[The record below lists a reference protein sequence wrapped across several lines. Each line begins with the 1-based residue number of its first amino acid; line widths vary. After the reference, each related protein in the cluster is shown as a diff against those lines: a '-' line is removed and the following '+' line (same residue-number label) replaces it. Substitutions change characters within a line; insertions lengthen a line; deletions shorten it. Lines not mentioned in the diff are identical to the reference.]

1 MKKAN
6 FILIIIFTI
15 IIISCSECPVKQS
28 DPIFLCETRIV
39 TMEKF
44 NPNFKIIQSQTVLDS
59 DYNISIYRFP
69 DNSLSSGSF
78 PNDSRFE
85 GKFVIPLFSIPFTY
99 DNQLYFANVM
109 DTYPTNS
116 QLSGDILVRDI
127 DTNSKQAFLRIFG
140 SISLFDTGLLTE
152 SSQDFCNYVEAN
164 QNNIK
169 NSFNNYTSL
178 NKYGE
183 NQPNSIKINFSNLPI
198 IITNNLGEIIGSVG
212 SAGVPPITNDIITKL
227 QIESAK
233 IYAIDLVVR
242 PGEVYTYIA
251 ANGKRFIILF
261 TEVRQSNI
269 YPYRKRV
276 SMMLYPLDK

>member
-1 MKKAN
+1 
-6 FILIIIFTI
+6 
-15 IIISCSECPVKQS
+15 
-28 DPIFLCETRIV
+28 
-39 TMEKF
+39 MEKF
-44 NPNFKIIQSQTVLDS
+44 NPNFQIIQGQTVLDS

-212 SAGVPPITNDIITKL
+212 SPGVPTVTNEIITKL
-227 QIESAK
+227 QLESAK

>member
-1 MKKAN
+1 MKKTN
-6 FILIIIFTI
+6 FILVLIFSIILN
-15 IIISCSECPVKQS
+15 SCSECPVKQS

-44 NPNFKIIQSQTVLDS
+44 NPNFQIIQGQTVLDS

-78 PNDSRFE
+78 PNDSRFD
-85 GKFVIPLFSIPFTY
+85 GKFVIPLFSIPFTI
-99 DNQLYFANVM
+99 DNQLYFANIM

-127 DTNSKQAFLRIFG
+127 DTNSKQAFLRIYG
-140 SISLFDTGLLTE
+140 SISLFDKGILTE

-183 NQPNSIKINFSNLPI
+183 NQPNAIKSNFSNLPI

-212 SAGVPPITNDIITKL
+212 SPGVPTVTNEIITKL
-227 QIESAK
+227 QLESAK

-242 PGEVYTYIA
+242 PGDVYTYIA
-251 ANGKRFIILF
+251 ANGKRFVILF
-261 TEVRQSNI
+261 TEIRQSNI